1 MAKKRN
7 FKKWTT
13 EYPPT
18 IDWND
23 YDVVEGSV
31 IDHKEVKLSDGPVN
45 VTVLELETGEQI
57 SIWQSAGLKHLTE
70 IPVGAFVRIENK
82 GMERS
87 PKTKRMFRKFEIL
100 VDESTLPEELF

>member
-1 MAKKRN
+1 MAKKRSY
-7 FKKWTT
+7 KKWVS

-23 YDVVEGSV
+23 YDVIEGFIV
-31 IDHKEVKLSDGPVN
+31 QHKEVNLSDGPVN
-45 VTVLELETGEQI
+45 VTVLELESGEQI

-70 IPVGAFVRIENK
+70 VPVGAYVRIENK

-100 VDESTLPEELF
+100 VDDSTLPEEPF